1 MNERNDLVETL
12 RHENAGL
19 KEKLSRLSQDDREKK
34 PKKKRKSR
42 DYPSKDESYHGQGD
56 EVIEI
61 IHQKNAQNV
70 QALPQNVMADPSKLS
85 TNVQQSTSENTVQF
99 SNSSK
104 TMMSHSTED
113 SLNGPVN
120 ERLVYASGQKR

>member
-19 KEKLSRLSQDDREKK
+19 KEKLSRLSQSEKK

-42 DYPSKDESYHGQGD
+42 DSRDYDQKKDESFHGQGD

-61 IHQKNAQNV
+61 IHQKSSQNV
-70 QALPQNVMADPSKLS
+70 QSVPPKVTPDNTKLS
-85 TNVQQSTSENTVQF
+85 ANLSQSASENTVQF
-99 SNSSK
+99 SNS
-104 TMMSHSTED
+104 TATAD

-120 ERLVYASGQKR
+120 ERLVYVSGQKR